1 MGGPLP
7 EEEKMLNGKIY
18 DTSDENLAKK
28 RVNAHRWSKDYNDTY
43 ENEEEKRAEILQK
56 LLPDLGEGT
65 YIQGPIQ
72 FDYGINTK
80 IGKNCFVN
88 FNFVVLD
95 CCPITIGDDVFFGP
109 NCTLVTPIHPFLKEE
124 RRIRFKE
131 DGTAYDL
138 EYASPIVIEDGC
150 WIASNVTI
158 CGSVTIGKDT
168 IIGAG
173 SVVTKDIPEGVLAA
187 GNPCKVIRKITEDDS
202 ILLKKH
208 LF

>member
-1 MGGPLP
+1 MS
-7 EEEKMLNGKIY
+7 EEEKMLSGKIY
-18 DTSDENLAKK
+18 DTSDENLVKK
-28 RVNAHRWSKDYNDTY
+28 RVNAHKWSKEYNDTY

-56 LLPDLGEGT
+56 LLPDMGEGT

-95 CCPITIGDDVFFGP
+95 CCPVTIGDDVFFGP
-109 NCTLVTPIHPFLKEE
+109 NCTLVTPIHPFLKDE
-124 RRIRFKE
+124 RKIRFKE

-138 EYASPIVIEDGC
+138 EYASSIVIEDGC
-150 WIASNVTI
+150 WIASNVTV
-158 CGSVTIGKDT
+158 CGGVTIGKDT

-173 SVVTKDIPEGVLAA
+173 SVVTKDIPGGVFAA

-208 LF
+208 LY